1 MFDECFY
8 IRLIAISEEHLQP
21 YILNGNVI
29 VSRGPLHWCTF
40 FNGSVFFFSNKHL
53 ESAILFTK
61 KQLQPHILSNL
72 LAGIHFDKAIVVIC
86 SSKCYVW
93 SNYFTQSAT
102 LSEDLLSEYLLFL
115 KTSLALISFR
125 AAVNFLRP
133 LRGTTVGINV
143 L

>member
-1 MFDECFY
+1 MVTSLFHEV
-8 IRLIAISEEHLQP
+8 P
-21 YILNGNVI
+21 
-29 VSRGPLHWCTF
+29 CTDVRF
-40 FNGSVFFFSNKHL
+40 STVLCFFFSNKHL

-72 LAGIHFDKAIVVIC
+72 LSGIHFGKAIVVIC

-125 AAVNFLRP
+125 AAVTFLRP